1 MGSTES
7 HSRFF
12 DRPEEPAAYWNPL
25 ADDRRIESDSA
36 LPARYLEAVNVAAPS
51 RPSSFGV
58 LDAHERS
65 AEILFGLI
73 MVLTFTGSLSAASAS
88 REDVRTMLIG
98 AIGCNL
104 AWGIVDGVM
113 YLLALLAERGRSL
126 AIVRQVRAAPDVA
139 AARPALCEALP
150 DQLEGLVHPGELDPL
165 IERVRALPEPAPSAR
180 LTRRDFMGALGILL
194 LVFCSTLP
202 VAIPFLLVSDT
213 WRAMR
218 WSNGVALA
226 MLFAM
231 GYLQGKYAGLR
242 PIVSGLAMMALGVVL
257 VAMTIAL
264 GG

>member
-1 MGSTES
+1 MSA
-7 HSRFF
+7 
-12 DRPEEPAAYWNPL
+12 PPALRKKA
-25 ADDRRIESDSA
+25 
-36 LPARYLEAVNVAAPS
+36 
-51 RPSSFGV
+51 FGI

-73 MVLTFTGSLSAASAS
+73 MVLSFTGSLSAATAS

-98 AIGCNL
+98 ALGCNL

-126 AIVRQVRAAPDVA
+126 ALVRGVRAARDVA
-139 AARPALCEALP
+139 AARPLVVDALP
-150 DQLEGLVHPGELDPL
+150 DGLDSLVRPGELDAL
-165 IERVRALPEPAPSAR
+165 IERVRALPEPQGRAR
-180 LTRRDFMGALGILL
+180 LGRQDFLGAFAILL
-194 LVFCSTLP
+194 LVFFSTFP
-202 VAIPFLLVSDT
+202 VALPFLLVSDA

-231 GYLQGKYAGLR
+231 GYLQGHHAGMR
-242 PIVSGLAMMALGVVL
+242 PIVSGLAMAALGVVL
-257 VAMTIAL
+257 VGMTIAL

>member
-1 MGSTES
+1 MNTS
-7 HSRFF
+7 
-12 DRPEEPAAYWNPL
+12 
-25 ADDRRIESDSA
+25 
-36 LPARYLEAVNVAAPS
+36 PS
-51 RPSSFGV
+51 LRKESFGV

-73 MVLTFTGSLSAASAS
+73 MVLSFTGSLSAATAS

-98 AIGCNL
+98 ALGCNL

-126 AIVRQVRAAPDVA
+126 ALVHSVRSAEDVA
-139 AARPALCEALP
+139 AARPLVVDALP
-150 DQLEGLVHPGELDPL
+150 EELEPLVRPGELDAL
-165 IERVRALPEPAPSAR
+165 IERVRALPEPARKASLSR
-180 LTRRDFMGALGILL
+180 TDFLGALGILL
-194 LVFCSTLP
+194 LVFCSTFP
-202 VAIPFLLVSDT
+202 VALPFLLVSDA

-226 MLFAM
+226 MLFVM

-242 PIVSGLAMMALGVVL
+242 PIVSGLAMAALGVVL
-257 VAMTIAL
+257 VGLTIAL

>member
-1 MGSTES
+1 M
-7 HSRFF
+7 
-12 DRPEEPAAYWNPL
+12 N
-25 ADDRRIESDSA
+25 
-36 LPARYLEAVNVAAPS
+36 AP
-51 RPSSFGV
+51 PSLRKESFGV

-73 MVLTFTGSLSAASAS
+73 MVLSFTGSLSAATAS

-98 AIGCNL
+98 ALGCNL

-126 AIVRQVRAAPDVA
+126 ALVRQLRAAQDVA
-139 AARPALCEALP
+139 AARPLVVDALP
-150 DQLEGLVHPGELDPL
+150 EGLDQLVRPGELDAL
-165 IERVRALPEPAPSAR
+165 IERVRALPEPQNRAR
-180 LTRRDFMGALGILL
+180 LGQGDFLGALGILL
-194 LVFCSTLP
+194 LVFFSTFP
-202 VAIPFLLVSDT
+202 VALPFLLVSDA

-242 PIVSGLAMMALGVVL
+242 PIVSGLAMAALGVVL
-257 VAMTIAL
+257 VGMTIAL